1 MIEWF
6 EKVKKYYLAGNYG
19 TNEVNRFVEL
29 KKITSE
35 EAEEIFKT
43 KEEQNDQEEAE

>member
-35 EAEEIFKT
+35 QANEIFKA
-43 KEEQNDQEEAE
+43 KEEQEEAEN